1 MRQIILLAA
10 FEALFLINYSI
21 QKKSDS
27 VIGMI
32 GKDRY
37 CEITVGEA
45 YRLISAQEVMVDIRT
60 REDYDGGHRENAITV
75 SHKIIR
81 DEIPEAL
88 PGKKTELLVYC
99 RSGRHNKKPAEKLRK
114 PGYQSV
120 YAFGVAIDWPH
131 AFVKEG

>member
-21 QKKSDS
+21 QKNKSDS
-27 VIGMI
+27 VTGMI

-60 REDYDGGHRENAITV
+60 REDYDGGHSENAITV

-99 RSGRHNKKPAEKLRK
+99 RSGRHTRSLPKSYGSRGIRAFMP
-114 PGYQSV
+114 SV
-120 YAFGVAIDWPH
+120 SPSTGPMRL
-131 AFVKEG
+131 

>member
-21 QKKSDS
+21 QKNKSDS
-27 VIGMI
+27 VTGMI

-88 PGKKTELLVYC
+88 QARK
-99 RSGRHNKKPAEKLRK
+99 RSCWYTAAVAVTTRSLPKSYGSRGIRAFMP
-114 PGYQSV
+114 SV
-120 YAFGVAIDWPH
+120 SPSTGPMRL
-131 AFVKEG
+131 